1 MSGALRVKGR
11 HARPVAGTQAAEES
25 APPDTSDAEPT
36 PGETGRR
43 ARRAAGRRARRAAT
57 AQAAETATGRRA
69 AVDVQAVGTVAGR
82 RVRRAAAV
90 RAVGTVTGRWARAAS
105 AAREA
110 ETASAVR
117 EAGATTGFAQVK
129 VASAVRRVKAA
140 LAGAVAT
147 SRSSSRRTKA
157 TVASAVC
164 LAVGLT
170 ASVAAFLTL
179 VPAQS
184 APKATAVNVL
194 AARPAP
200 APAALAPSRSSRAAR
215 RGDQAALTFYEQHDP
230 ARAAHVTEV
239 IWTGP
244 MLRVY
249 TDLPASDA
257 DSKTAIALC
266 ETAEA
271 YARDR
276 DRLPAVFVHADRQA
290 GYPVLANKMGAHD
303 DCELGRVP

>member
-11 HARPVAGTQAAEES
+11 HARSVAGPPAAGEP
-25 APPDTSDAEPT
+25 APPDPADAEPP

-43 ARRAAGRRARRAAT
+43 ARRAAGRRA
-57 AQAAETATGRRA
+57 G
-69 AVDVQAVGTVAGR
+69 
-82 RVRRAAAV
+82 RAAAV
-90 RAVGTVTGRWARAAS
+90 RVVGTVTGRRARAAA
-105 AAREA
+105 AARET
-110 ETASAVR
+110 ETAPAARETEATSAVREVEATSAVREVEAASAVR
-117 EAGATTGFAQVK
+117 EAGATAGFAQVE
-129 VASAVRRVKAA
+129 VASAMRRVTAA
-140 LAGAVAT
+140 LAGAGAR

-157 TVASAVC
+157 TLASAVC

-276 DRLPAVFVHADRQA
+276 GRLPAVFVHADRQA

-303 DCELGRVP
+303 DCKLGRVP